1 MSKYVKNLISDYL
14 RTQLNGVDDA
24 LLVNMVGLN
33 ANTDG
38 RLRAEL
44 RKKNIHVLV
53 VKNSLARRATAGTRL
68 APMFESIGGTSAVC
82 WGGEDIVSLAK
93 EIVRL
98 AKDEKLKPFE
108 ARGGVMDGQKLT
120 PEEVVRVSRLPSRIE
135 QLGILVG
142 QILGPGAR
150 LASQL
155 NGPGGTLV
163 SQLTERAKAL
173 EEQAAAAAPAA
184 EAGAQRRRRK
194 LAPQR
199 RRRKL
204 APQRRRR
211 KLALQRRR
219 RKPQHRWPKQLPS
232 PSGRG
237 SG

>member
-184 EAGAQRRRRK
+184 EAGAA
-194 LAPQR
+194 APAAE
-199 RRRKL
+199 
-204 APQRRRR
+204 APAPMAEAAPPLPPGEDRGEGT
-211 KLALQRRR
+211 
-219 RKPQHRWPKQLPS
+219 PQ
-232 PSGRG
+232 
-237 SG
+237 